1 MCVADTAFRL
11 PFSSCVTG
19 TESPVTVADFQ
30 AREEKCLVEGLREGV
45 EEAYEALISRY
56 QQPVYNLV
64 YRLLNDPS
72 DASDVVQD
80 VFFKIFR
87 NISDFRS
94 ESSLKTWV
102 YRIAVNEAYNHR
114 RWFVRHRL
122 QEVGLEAGGEGQLSY
137 SEVIADRGRSP
148 FDLAANRQARQLIEE
163 ALTELNPVF
172 RTAVV
177 LRDMEDLSYEE
188 IADILQ
194 VSLGTVKSRI
204 VRGREALRQKL
215 AGCLEPA
222 ESFGWTPQPA
232 E

>member
-1 MCVADTAFRL
+1 VADTAFGL
-11 PFSSCVTG
+11 PLNSYLGSS
-19 TESPVTVADFQ
+19 EASAAPAEFQ
-30 AREEKCLVEGLREGV
+30 AREERCLVEGLREGV
-45 EEAYEALISRY
+45 EEAYEALIQRF
-56 QQPVYNLV
+56 QQPVYSLIF
-64 YRLLNDPS
+64 RLLNDPS

-87 NISDFRS
+87 NIHEFRHD
-94 ESSLKTWV
+94 SSLKTWV

-114 RWFVRHRL
+114 RWFVRHRM
-122 QEVGLEAGGEGQLSY
+122 QEVGLETGPEGQLTY
-137 SEVIADRGRSP
+137 SEILPDRRRSP
-148 FDLAANRQARQLIEE
+148 FDLAANTQAREMIEH

-177 LRDMEDLSYEE
+177 LRDIEDLSYEE

-194 VSLGTVKSRI
+194 ISLGTVKSRI

-215 AGCLEPA
+215 AGSLEPDA
-222 ESFGWTPQPA
+222 SFAWTPQTA